1 MAATGGSGEEAQSGI
16 TRLLLDWRDG
26 DRAALDQLIPQV
38 YDELRR
44 LAGRYVRRE
53 PADSPLQ
60 PTALISEAYLR
71 LVDQGRI
78 DWQGRTHFFAVAAR
92 QMRRILVDQARERRA
107 AKRGGG
113 AAPVTVVDDALA
125 GGEPVAGVDLLALD
139 AALGELAGID
149 ARQAE
154 LVELRFFAGMTVPET
169 ATALGIS
176 PATVKR
182 EWALAKAW
190 LYRKLNER

>member
-1 MAATGGSGEEAQSGI
+1 MAATGGGGEGAQSDI

-26 DRAALDQLIPQV
+26 DRRALDRLIPQV

-53 PADSPLQ
+53 PPDSPLQ
-60 PTALISEAYLR
+60 PTALI
-71 LVDQGRI
+71 
-78 DWQGRTHFFAVAAR
+78 AVAAR

-113 AAPVTVVDDALA
+113 AAPVTLVDDALA

-139 AALGELAGID
+139 AALGELANLD
-149 ARQAE
+149 PRQAE

-169 ATALGIS
+169 AAALGIS

>member
-1 MAATGGSGEEAQSGI
+1 MAATGGSGGEAESGI

-26 DRAALDQLIPQV
+26 DRAALDRLIPQV

-149 ARQAE
+149 PRQAE

-169 ATALGIS
+169 ATALGVS

>member
-1 MAATGGSGEEAQSGI
+1 MAATGGSGDGAESGI

-26 DRAALDQLIPQV
+26 DRRALDRLIPQV
-38 YDELRR
+38 YEELRR

-71 LVDQGRI
+71 LVDQARI

-113 AAPVTVVDDALA
+113 VAPVTVVDDALA

-149 ARQAE
+149 PRQAE

-169 ATALGIS
+169 AVALGVS

-190 LYRKLNER
+190 LYRKLNEG